1 MKILVA
7 NKYYYQRGG
16 ADIHSID
23 LEGLLKSK
31 GHDVAF
37 FSMHHPLN
45 MISQYSDYFPEGV
58 NFDQPTNKDLI
69 AGMIRPFGAYEVRRK
84 FKKLLRDFKPD
95 IVHLHNVHT
104 QLSPV
109 LALIAKRNRIPVL
122 WTIHDHKLIC
132 PRYDCMRNGSP
143 CELCFTRKYNVVR
156 YKCMKNSTLASI
168 VALLE
173 HCAWNKKVLSRNTD
187 VFICPSEFLLK
198 NMIKGGYRKEKLIHL
213 PNFIL
218 ENKLS
223 EVKPVKKNYYCFI
236 GRLSPEKGIETLLKA
251 AIDLPQF
258 KLKIIGT
265 GPLENTLKAKYQRSH
280 IDFMGFREWDGLK
293 DILSNARC
301 MIFPS
306 ECYENNPLSII
317 ESLCLGTPVIGSRIG
332 GIIELLDQEVN
343 GLTYES
349 GNVDDLRNQIVS
361 LFSNE
366 SKFNYSEISRNA
378 IEKFRSE
385 KYYANLI
392 NYYTGL
398 LNKNLR

>member
-1 MKILVA
+1 
-7 NKYYYQRGG
+7 
-16 ADIHSID
+16 
-23 LEGLLKSK
+23 
-31 GHDVAF
+31 
-37 FSMHHPLN
+37 
-45 MISQYSDYFPEGV
+45 
-58 NFDQPTNKDLI
+58 
-69 AGMIRPFGAYEVRRK
+69 
-84 FKKLLRDFKPD
+84 
-95 IVHLHNVHT
+95 
-104 QLSPV
+104 
-109 LALIAKRNRIPVL
+109 
-122 WTIHDHKLIC
+122 
-132 PRYDCMRNGSP
+132 
-143 CELCFTRKYNVVR
+143 
-156 YKCMKNSTLASI
+156 MKNSTLASI